1 MKLAERAVMVLLAL
15 AAVAAAMFV
24 IAYALEWSTQ
34 ILGIALGVALVLI
47 AAALIVAGKRV
58 TTQGDVVDERPRLG
72 DRGEERQLELEVERG
87 GKGVSRR
94 GVLLGGA
101 AATGTA
107 LGAALVVP
115 IASLGPKPG
124 DAIGAS
130 PWRRGTKV
138 IDENGVHLTPDDIK
152 VGGFITGYPEGS
164 DPREL
169 GSVIVLVRLR
179 PEELDLPADRSDWDV
194 DGVLAFSKIC
204 THAGCTINL
213 FRYPLYEPTSPGPA
227 LVCPCHY
234 STFDV
239 TTGGNRIFGPAGRSL
254 PQLPLEKDGE
264 GRLVA
269 AGDMSGPIGP
279 SWWGVRK
286 RDS

>member
-1 MKLAERAVMVLLAL
+1 VKRAEGIVLAMLGIAAAA
-15 AAVAAAMFV
+15 AAVFV
-24 IAYALEWSTQ
+24 IAYALAWSPQ
-34 ILGIALGVALVLI
+34 ILGLSLGAAFAFIAVALVL
-47 AAALIVAGKRV
+47 AGKRV
-58 TTQGDVVDERPRLG
+58 APGEVVAEDRPGLG
-72 DRGEERQLELEVERG
+72 DEGEQLALEQDITEG

-107 LGAALVVP
+107 LSAALVLPV
-115 IASLGPKPG
+115 ASLGPKPG
-124 DAIGAS
+124 DQIGAS
-130 PWRRGTKV
+130 PWRRGTSV
-138 IDENGVHLTPDDIK
+138 LDEEGVHLAPTDIAL
-152 VGGFITGYPEGS
+152 GGFVTGYPEGS
-164 DPREL
+164 DRREL
-169 GSVIVLVRLR
+169 GSPIVLVKLR
-179 PEELDLPADRSDWDV
+179 PDELDLPADRSDWDA

-239 TTGGNRIFGPAGRSL
+239 TTGGDRIFGPAGRAL
-254 PQLPLEKDGE
+254 PQLPLDVDAD
-264 GRLVA
+264 GRLI
-269 AGDMSGPIGP
+269 AGGEFSGAIGP

-286 RDS
+286 Q

>member
-1 MKLAERAVMVLLAL
+1 MRRVEGAVLALLAAA
-15 AAVAAAMFV
+15 AAVAALFV
-24 IAYALEWSTQ
+24 VAYALEWSTQ
-34 ILGIALGVALVLI
+34 VLGTALGAAFVLI
-47 AAALIVAGKRV
+47 AAALIIAGKRV
-58 TTQGDVVDERPRLG
+58 VDAEDVVAQRPRLG
-72 DRGEERQLELEVERG
+72 ARSDQRELEREVERG

-101 AATGTA
+101 AATGAA
-107 LGAALVVP
+107 LGAALIVP
-115 IASLGPKPG
+115 AASLGPKPG
-124 DAIGAS
+124 DKIGAS
-130 PWRRGTKV
+130 PWRRGTSV
-138 IDENGVHLTPDDIK
+138 IDEDGVHLTPEAIK
-152 VGGFITGYPEGS
+152 VGGFTTGYPEGS

-179 PEELDLPADRSDWDV
+179 PEELDLPADRRGWDV

-213 FRYPLYEPTSPGPA
+213 FRYPLFEPTSPGPA

-239 TTGGNRIFGPAGRSL
+239 TTGGNRIFGPAGRAL
-254 PQLPLEKDGE
+254 PQLPLDLDGD
-264 GRLVA
+264 GRLIA
-269 AGDMSGPIGP
+269 AGDMSGAIGP

-286 RDS
+286 Q

>member
-1 MKLAERAVMVLLAL
+1 VLGLAL
-15 AAVAAAMFV
+15 GAAF
-24 IAYALEWSTQ
+24 
-34 ILGIALGVALVLI
+34 VLI

-58 TTQGDVVDERPRLG
+58 APGHEVAEQRPRLG
-72 DRGEERQLELEVERG
+72 DRGEQLSLEQEIAEG
-87 GKGVSRR
+87 GEGVSRR

-107 LGAALVVP
+107 LGAALVIPV
-115 IASLGPKPG
+115 ASLGPKPG
-124 DAIGAS
+124 DEIGAS
-130 PWRRGTKV
+130 PWRRGTNV
-138 IDENGVHLTPDDIK
+138 VDQDGAHITPDDIK
-152 VGGFITGYPEGS
+152 LGGFVTGVPEGS

-169 GSVIVLVRLR
+169 GSPILLVKLR
-179 PEELDLPADRSDWDV
+179 PTELDLPADRSDWDA

-213 FRYPLYEPTSPGPA
+213 FRYPLFQPTSPGPA

-239 TTGGNRIFGPAGRSL
+239 TTGGNRIFGPAGRAL
-254 PQLPLEKDGE
+254 PQLPLELDE
-264 GRLVA
+264 GGRIVA
-269 AGDMSGPIGP
+269 AGEFSGPIGP

-286 RDS
+286 RS

>member
-1 MKLAERAVMVLLAL
+1 MKRAEGTVLVMLGLTT
-15 AAVAAAMFV
+15 AAAALFV
-24 IAYALEWSTQ
+24 VAYALEWSTQ
-34 ILGIALGVALVLI
+34 ILGLALGASFVFIAVALI
-47 AAALIVAGKRV
+47 IAGKRV
-58 TTQGDVVDERPRLG
+58 APGHVVAEERPILG
-72 DRGEERQLELEVERG
+72 DRDEQLSLGHEIEEGGE
-87 GKGVSRR
+87 GVSRR

-107 LGAALVVP
+107 LGAALIVP
-115 IASLGPKPG
+115 AASLGPAPG

-130 PWRRGTKV
+130 PWRRGTRV
-138 IDENGVHLTPDDIK
+138 IDEEGAPLGPDDITL
-152 VGGFITGYPEGS
+152 GGFTTGYPEGS

-169 GSVIVLVRLR
+169 GSQILLIKIE
-179 PEELDLPADRSDWDV
+179 PAELDPPPDRVGWDV
-194 DGVLAFSKIC
+194 EGVLAFSKIC

-239 TTGGNRIFGPAGRSL
+239 TTGGNVVFGPAGRDL
-254 PQLPLEKDGE
+254 PQLPLALDSERRLIADGE
-264 GRLVA
+264 
-269 AGDMSGPIGP
+269 MSGAIGP

-286 RDS
+286 A

>member
-1 MKLAERAVMVLLAL
+1 MKRAEGLVLAMLGIAAA
-15 AAVAAAMFV
+15 AAVMFV

-34 ILGIALGVALVLI
+34 ILGLSLGGAFACIAVALVI
-47 AAALIVAGKRV
+47 AGKRV
-58 TTQGDVVDERPRLG
+58 APGEVVAEERPQLG
-72 DRGEERQLELEVERG
+72 DQGEQLALEQDIQQG

-107 LGAALVVP
+107 LSAALVLP
-115 IASLGPKPG
+115 AASLGPKPG
-124 DAIGAS
+124 DEIGAS
-130 PWRRGTKV
+130 PWRRGTSV
-138 IDENGVHLTPDDIK
+138 LDEEGVHLAPRDIAL
-152 VGGFITGYPEGS
+152 GGFVTGYPEGS

-169 GSVIVLVRLR
+169 GSPIVLVKLR
-179 PEELDLPADRSDWDV
+179 PDELDLPADRTDWDA

-239 TTGGNRIFGPAGRSL
+239 TTGGNRIFGPAGRAL
-254 PQLPLEKDGE
+254 PQLPLDLDGD
-264 GRLVA
+264 GRLI
-269 AGDMSGPIGP
+269 AGGEFSGAIGP

-286 RDS
+286 

>member
-1 MKLAERAVMVLLAL
+1 VRRFEGIVLVALGL
-15 AAVAAAMFV
+15 AAGAAVLFV

-34 ILGIALGVALVLI
+34 VLGLALGASFTFI
-47 AAALIVAGKRV
+47 AVALIVAGKRV
-58 TTQGDVVDERPRLG
+58 APGEEVKEQRPKLG
-72 DRGEERQLELEVERG
+72 DSAQQRALERDIEQGGE
-87 GKGVSRR
+87 GVSRR
-94 GVLLGGA
+94 GILLGGA

-107 LGAALVVP
+107 LGAAIVIP

-124 DAIGAS
+124 EEIGAS
-130 PWRRGTKV
+130 PWRRGTRV
-138 IDENGVHLTPDDIK
+138 VDEQGAQLAPGDVKL
-152 VGGFITGYPEGS
+152 GGFASGYPEGS

-169 GSVIVLVRLR
+169 GSPIVLVKVR
-179 PEELDLPADRSDWDV
+179 PEELDLPADRSDWDAE
-194 DGVLAFSKIC
+194 GVLAFSKIC

-239 TTGGNRIFGPAGRSL
+239 TTGGNRIFGPAGRAL
-254 PQLPLEKDGE
+254 PQLPLGLDGE

-269 AGDMSGPIGP
+269 AGEFSGAIGP

-286 RDS
+286 Q

>member
-1 MKLAERAVMVLLAL
+1 VKRAEGIVLAMLGIAAAA
-15 AAVAAAMFV
+15 AAVFV

-34 ILGIALGVALVLI
+34 ILGLSLGAAFAFIAVALVL
-47 AAALIVAGKRV
+47 AGKRV
-58 TTQGDVVDERPRLG
+58 APGEVVAEDRPGLG
-72 DRGEERQLELEVERG
+72 DEGEQLALEQDITEG

-107 LGAALVVP
+107 LSAALVLPV
-115 IASLGPKPG
+115 ASLGPKPG
-124 DAIGAS
+124 DQIGAS
-130 PWRRGTKV
+130 PWRRGTSV
-138 IDENGVHLTPDDIK
+138 LDEEGVHLAPTDIAL
-152 VGGFITGYPEGS
+152 GGFVTGYPEGS
-164 DPREL
+164 DRREL
-169 GSVIVLVRLR
+169 GSPIVLVKLR
-179 PEELDLPADRSDWDV
+179 PDELDLPADRSDWDA

-239 TTGGNRIFGPAGRSL
+239 TTGGDRIFGPAGRAL
-254 PQLPLEKDGE
+254 PQLPLDVDAD
-264 GRLVA
+264 GRLI
-269 AGDMSGPIGP
+269 AGGEFSGAIGP

-286 RDS
+286 Q

>member
-1 MKLAERAVMVLLAL
+1 VKRAEGAVLAL
-15 AAVAAAMFV
+15 LGAAAAAAVMFV
-24 IAYALEWSTQ
+24 IAYALEWSNHL
-34 ILGIALGVALVLI
+34 LGLTLGTAFVLI

-58 TTQGDVVDERPRLG
+58 APGHVVAEDRPRLG
-72 DRGEERQLELEVERG
+72 EESEQRQLELEIQRG
-87 GKGVSRR
+87 GEGVSRR

-107 LGAALVVP
+107 LGAALVIPV
-115 IASLGPKPG
+115 ASLGPKPG
-124 DAIGAS
+124 DEIGAS
-130 PWRRGTKV
+130 PWRRGTSV
-138 IDENGVHLTPDDIK
+138 VDEDGVHLSPDDIK
-152 VGGFITGYPEGS
+152 LGGFVSGLPEGS

-169 GSVIVLVRLR
+169 GSPILLVKLR
-179 PEELDLPADRSDWDV
+179 PDELDLPADRADWDA
-194 DGVLAFSKIC
+194 DGVLGFSKIC

-213 FRYPLYEPTSPGPA
+213 FRYPLFAPTSPGPA

-254 PQLPLEKDGE
+254 PQLPLALDGD
-264 GRLVA
+264 GRLIA
-269 AGDMSGPIGP
+269 AGEMSGPIGP

-286 RDS
+286 RS

>member
-1 MKLAERAVMVLLAL
+1 VRRAEGAVLAL
-15 AAVAAAMFV
+15 LGLAAAAAVMFV

-34 ILGIALGVALVLI
+34 VLGLVLGSSMVVI
-47 AAALIVAGKRV
+47 AAALILAGKRV
-58 TTQGDVVDERPRLG
+58 APGEEVVEERPRLA
-72 DRGEERQLELEVERG
+72 DRAEQRQLALDVERG

-101 AATGTA
+101 AATGLA
-107 LGAALVVP
+107 LGGALVVP
-115 IASLGPKPG
+115 VASLGPKPG
-124 DAIGAS
+124 DRIGAS
-130 PWRRGTKV
+130 PWRRGTNV
-138 IDENGVHLTPDDIK
+138 LNEDGAHLTPEDIE
-152 VGGFITGYPEGS
+152 VGGFVTGLPEGS

-169 GSVIVLVRLR
+169 GSLLVLVKLL
-179 PEELDLPADRSDWDV
+179 PDELDLPPDRRDWDA

-239 TTGGNRIFGPAGRSL
+239 TTGGNRIFGPAGRAL
-254 PQLPLEKDGE
+254 PQLPLDLDGD
-264 GRLVA
+264 GRLIA
-269 AGDMSGPIGP
+269 AGEFSEPIGP

-286 RDS
+286 QGT

>member
-1 MKLAERAVMVLLAL
+1 VKRAEGIVLAMLGIAAAA
-15 AAVAAAMFV
+15 AAVFV

-34 ILGIALGVALVLI
+34 ILGLSLGAAFAFIAVALVL
-47 AAALIVAGKRV
+47 AGKRV
-58 TTQGDVVDERPRLG
+58 APGEVVAEDRPGLG
-72 DRGEERQLELEVERG
+72 DEGEQLALEQDITEG

-107 LGAALVVP
+107 LSAALVLPV
-115 IASLGPKPG
+115 ASLGPKPG
-124 DAIGAS
+124 DQIGAS
-130 PWRRGTKV
+130 PWRRGTSV
-138 IDENGVHLTPDDIK
+138 LDEEGVHLAPTDIAL
-152 VGGFITGYPEGS
+152 GGFVTGYPEGS
-164 DPREL
+164 DRREL
-169 GSVIVLVRLR
+169 GSPIVLVKLR
-179 PEELDLPADRSDWDV
+179 PDELDLPADRSDWDA

-234 STFDV
+234 STFDPA
-239 TTGGNRIFGPAGRSL
+239 TGGNRIFGPAGRAL
-254 PQLPLEKDGE
+254 PQLPLELDEAGK
-264 GRLVA
+264 LIA
-269 AGDMSGPIGP
+269 AGDFSGPIGP

-286 RDS
+286 R

>member
-1 MKLAERAVMVLLAL
+1 MRRAEDIVLVMLGL
-15 AAVAAAMFV
+15 AAAAAVMFV

-34 ILGIALGVALVLI
+34 ILGLALGASFAFIAVALI
-47 AAALIVAGKRV
+47 IAGKRV
-58 TTQGDVVDERPRLG
+58 APGEEVEEERPRLG
-72 DRGEERQLELEVERG
+72 DRGERRALEQEIEQG

-94 GVLLGGA
+94 GILLGGA

-107 LGAALVVP
+107 LGAALVIP
-115 IASLGPKPG
+115 AASLGPKPG
-124 DAIGAS
+124 DEIGAS
-130 PWRRGTKV
+130 PWRRGTRV
-138 IDENGVHLTPDDIK
+138 LDEQGVHLSADDVK
-152 VGGFITGYPEGS
+152 LGGFVSGYPEGS

-169 GSVIVLVRLR
+169 GSLIVLVKVR
-179 PEELDLPADRSDWDV
+179 PEELDLPADRSGWDA

-213 FRYPLYEPTSPGPA
+213 FRYPTFEPTSPGPA

-239 TTGGNRIFGPAGRSL
+239 TTGGNRTFGPAGRAL
-254 PQLPLEKDGE
+254 PQLPLDLDGE
-264 GRLVA
+264 RRLIA
-269 AGDMSGPIGP
+269 AGEFSGAIGP

-286 RDS
+286 Q

>member
-1 MKLAERAVMVLLAL
+1 MTRVEGAVLALLAAAAAGAVMF
-15 AAVAAAMFV
+15 AVA
-24 IAYALEWSTQ
+24 YAFEWSTQ
-34 ILGIALGVALVLI
+34 ILGIALGAALVLI

-58 TTQGDVVDERPRLG
+58 VAAEDVVEKRPRLG
-72 DRGEERQLELEVERG
+72 DPKEQRDLEAEVERG

-107 LGAALVVP
+107 LGAALAFP
-115 IASLGPKPG
+115 IASLGPAPG
-124 DAIGAS
+124 DRIGAS
-130 PWRRGTKV
+130 PWRRGTNV
-138 IDENGVHLTPDDIK
+138 IDEEGVHLTPDDID

-179 PEELDLPADRSDWDV
+179 PEELDLPADRRGWGV

-254 PQLPLEKDGE
+254 PQLPLDLDGE
-264 GRLVA
+264 GRLIA
-269 AGDMSGPIGP
+269 AGEMSGPIGP
-279 SWWGVRK
+279 AWWGVRK

>member
-1 MKLAERAVMVLLAL
+1 VKRAEGIVLAMLGIAAAA
-15 AAVAAAMFV
+15 AAVFV

-34 ILGIALGVALVLI
+34 ILGLSLGAAFAFIAVALVL
-47 AAALIVAGKRV
+47 AGKRV
-58 TTQGDVVDERPRLG
+58 APGEVVAEDRPGLG
-72 DRGEERQLELEVERG
+72 DEGEQLALEQDITEG

-107 LGAALVVP
+107 LSAALVLPV
-115 IASLGPKPG
+115 ASLGPKPG
-124 DAIGAS
+124 DQIGAS
-130 PWRRGTKV
+130 PWRRGTSV
-138 IDENGVHLTPDDIK
+138 LDEEGVHLAPTDIAL
-152 VGGFITGYPEGS
+152 GGFVTGYPEGS
-164 DPREL
+164 DRREL
-169 GSVIVLVRLR
+169 GSPIVLVKLR
-179 PEELDLPADRSDWDV
+179 PDELDLPAGRSDWDA

-239 TTGGNRIFGPAGRSL
+239 TTGGDRIFGPAGRAL
-254 PQLPLEKDGE
+254 PQLPLDVDAD
-264 GRLVA
+264 GRLI
-269 AGDMSGPIGP
+269 AGGEFSGAIGP

-286 RDS
+286 Q